1 MIRSDLPDD
10 VLKILDDAAELYNLS
25 VELEKKEKILSK
37 KKEELDKANNVLINY
52 VDEFD
57 KEHEEKFTKN
67 FIGKAPATNLFGKV
81 KSKEEQ
87 DAYDYRVKT
96 SKDEYLKHFEAERTA
111 LINKANEEKKELIS
125 KPLEEYNKV
134 LDEYNNFKKQIDD
147 FDTLIPVIYRQ
158 SIPLVWINNS
168 IVWRRADT
176 LKEAIN
182 IYEAEKA
189 RTEDK
194 KNREQLVKNLAKV
207 IDNAIHEV
215 YDNGYNKGH
224 EVGYSEGYDEGYSDG
239 YRGGRNSGYQE
250 GYNEG
255 LAEEVPAYENRDYD
269 KSGGGAY

>member
-1 MIRSDLPDD
+1 M
-10 VLKILDDAAELYNLS
+10 
-25 VELEKKEKILSK
+25 
-37 KKEELDKANNVLINY
+37 
-52 VDEFD
+52 
-57 KEHEEKFTKN
+57 
-67 FIGKAPATNLFGKV
+67 
-81 KSKEEQ
+81 
-87 DAYDYRVKT
+87 
-96 SKDEYLKHFEAERTA
+96 
-111 LINKANEEKKELIS
+111 
-125 KPLEEYNKV
+125 
-134 LDEYNNFKKQIDD
+134 
-147 FDTLIPVIYRQ
+147 IPVIYRQ

-194 KNREQLVKNLAKV
+194 KNREQLVKSLAKV

-215 YDNGYNKGH
+215 YDNGYSKGH

-255 LAEEVPAYENRDYD
+255 LAEEVPAYENRDYV